1 MEEMSKVEDEIRSLR
16 RVVEDMENLKTCA
29 QTEAD
34 LDVWNAEIIATE
46 TRISG
51 LEERRTT
58 LLQWLEYI
66 RQCSHEFI
74 VDLVDVNPDQ
84 SKTVT
89 YCKHCLYV
97 PE

>member
-1 MEEMSKVEDEIRSLR
+1 MEDEIRSLR
-16 RVVEDMENLKTCA
+16 RVIEDMENLKTCA
-29 QTEAD
+29 QTDAD
-34 LDVWNAEIIATE
+34 IDVWNEEIIVAE

-89 YCKHCLYV
+89 YCKHCLCV
-97 PE
+97 PEC